1 MELSTDCRAA
11 AWPEHC
17 AGDGALH
24 PEGVSQNPEEQ
35 ASNALSAGSFQ
46 LWVGGRQ
53 PPARL
58 ISAVA
63 ARGMKDRPGSRSCNH
78 GDWGR
83 RGPRQRRPPYPGSL
97 RQSGNGSSQ
106 PGGPLPV
113 TLQSRFKETTD

>member
-17 AGDGALH
+17 AGDRALH

-35 ASNALSAGSFQ
+35 AFNALSAGSFQ

-83 RGPRQRRPPYPGSL
+83 RGPRQCCRTLAPCGRAGMVLPSL
-97 RQSGNGSSQ
+97 AAL
-106 PGGPLPV
+106 LPV
-113 TLQSRFKETTD
+113 TLQSGFKETTD